1 MTVKK
6 LIDPATWPEFLAE
19 FSNRNRGRRARF
31 ELFRRD
37 GEIAEEG
44 QEGYFES
51 ANLNGRV
58 VTVKRSYT
66 EHGETKTMLDELH
79 DTHGIEVQYDT
90 DESED
95 TVEFMDHKGDMTVL
109 HFESKVDGDS

>member
-6 LIDPATWPEFLAE
+6 MIDPAGWPEFLAE
-19 FSNRNRGRRARF
+19 FSERNKGRRARF

-44 QEGYFES
+44 REGQFDGAS
-51 ANLNGRV
+51 IDGRV
-58 VTVKRSYT
+58 ATIKRTYETS
-66 EHGETKTMLDELH
+66 GESKTMSDELH

-90 DESED
+90 DGSED
-95 TVEFMDHKGDMTVL
+95 TIEFTDHKGNMTVL
-109 HFESKVDGDS
+109 HFESRVDGDS

>member
-19 FSNRNRGRRARF
+19 FSARNKGRRARF

-37 GEIAEEG
+37 GEVAEEER
-44 QEGYFES
+44 EGNFTVIS
-51 ANLNGRV
+51 ATGRV
-58 VTVKRSYT
+58 VTVERT
-66 EHGETKTMLDELH
+66 HDEHGEARRMSDEIH

-90 DESED
+90 DGSED
-95 TVEFMDHKGDMTVL
+95 TIEFTDHRGDMTVL
-109 HFESKVDGDS
+109 HFQSLVDGDS